1 MPGTIFAA
9 LLNVLDKRTVRDVA
23 HALGQPQ
30 QSVWRAMES
39 SIAALLC
46 GVAGKSEDL
55 SALRKIFDTVS
66 SPAGDVSWSQVA
78 ASVADPNSSLMEK
91 GKRILMTFFGSAGQ
105 AVTPGISRDSGLS
118 SGAISTLLTM
128 TAPVVM
134 TVLNKRVRDGEMT
147 ISSLGGFLQRE
158 RPTIQSALPVGL
170 SEMFWPGAETVGTV
184 SPVVAQV
191 VKQERSF
198 RWLAAPPIAALVL
211 GLLYLLM
218 HA

>member
-1 MPGTIFAA
+1 MPDTKFAS
-9 LLNVLDKRTVRDVA
+9 LLNMLDKRTVREVA

-39 SIAALLC
+39 SIAALLG

-78 ASVADPNSSLMEK
+78 ASVTAPNSSLMEK
-91 GKRILMTFFGSAGQ
+91 GKRMLMTLFGSAEQ
-105 AVTPGISRDSGLS
+105 AVTTGISRDSGLS

-134 TVLNKRVRDGEMT
+134 TFLNKHVRDGEMS
-147 ISSLGGFLQRE
+147 ISSLGGFLQLE
-158 RPTIQSALPVGL
+158 RATIKSALPGGL
-170 SEMFWPGAETVGTV
+170 SELFWPGAETVGTV

-191 VKQERSF
+191 VKQERS
-198 RWLAAPPIAALVL
+198 
-211 GLLYLLM
+211 
-218 HA
+218 